1 MKLLHTYWVALAISA
16 VFYIMFMFAPWSYSL
31 LDPDMQSLLSY
42 GGYGAIFETPEW
54 VFWAQT
60 IITLISYVG
69 MALFR
74 KLYRLLFLVILVVN
88 LILAPIYG
96 ASVITGIEVFIIDT
110 STLLSGFVI
119 GLSFYTRLNE
129 KFY

>member
-1 MKLLHTYWVALAISA
+1 MKLLHTYWIALAISA
-16 VFYIMFMFAPWSYSL
+16 LFYVMFMFAPWAYGTQS
-31 LDPDMQSLLSY
+31 PEMQSLLSY
-42 GGYGAIFETPEW
+42 GGYGALFEAPDW
-54 VFWAQT
+54 IFWAQL
-60 IITLISYVG
+60 IITLIAYAG

-74 KLYRLLFLVILVVN
+74 KLFRLLFLVIIVVN
-88 LILAPIYG
+88 LMLSPIYG

-119 GLSFYTRLNE
+119 ALSFYTRLND